1 MDMIKIRWL
10 MVHVREASRDT
21 FHYSTP
27 RKIRWY
33 LVGVSDHKLSVL
45 ATVSSDNKVLCMF
58 ICHHLAYQ
66 SSNDRGRPTTPM
78 NWGFTLVTFP
88 SNYNPLLANR
98 SDDRESSEFGRIF
111 VVQLT
116 DPYLRL

>member
-1 MDMIKIRWL
+1 MIKIRWL

-27 RKIRWY
+27 LKIRWY
-33 LVGVSDHKLSVL
+33 SIGVSDHKLSVL

-58 ICHHLAYQ
+58 ICHHLVYQ
-66 SSNDRGRPTTPM
+66 SSNDRGRPTTLM
-78 NWGFTLVTFP
+78 DWGFTLVTFP
-88 SNYNPLLANR
+88 PNYNPLLANR
-98 SDDRESSEFGRIF
+98 SDDRESSKFGRIF

-116 DPYLRL
+116 DSYLRL

>member
-1 MDMIKIRWL
+1 MLKIRWL

-21 FHYSTP
+21 FHYSIP
-27 RKIRWY
+27 LKIRWY
-33 LVGVSDHKLSVL
+33 LIDVSNHKLSVL
-45 ATVSSDNKVLCMF
+45 AKVSSDNKVLCMF
-58 ICHHLAYQ
+58 ICHRLVYQ

-78 NWGFTLVTFP
+78 NWSFTLVTFP
-88 SNYNPLLANR
+88 PNYNSLLANC
-98 SDDRESSEFGRIF
+98 SDDRQSSEFGRIF